1 MKEILKIP
9 FQIEFEFS
17 SVALLLLLLLL
28 LSVVAVVAVVVDV
41 VLQRGDD
48 GLNIKDKKS
57 NKAPSKAPILII
69 EKGLW
74 RHLSPV

>member
-28 LSVVAVVAVVVDV
+28 LSVVAVVVDV

-48 GLNIKDKKS
+48 GLNIKDEKS